1 MFSNFVISC
10 CVTTLVILCPT
21 YKEIDLDCFLIRSM
35 SHRIDLAEA
44 IRCCILSLWLP
55 GNHEQSEHKDSVQL
69 TLSLELNCHQNS
81 QNYRGLPRCF
91 FHCLD
96 SSPYALNNNTFV
108 VRTVCAVRSSFMF
121 YISSMGK
128 MFKKHNSI
136 INIGPP
142 ALLTAFSEEIVYFT
156 ASSQTSL
163 QYELFLPMEKKTVMS
178 LLLYHPPTPIPPFY
192 KKWIQEHCFVSLL
205 RKQLQCYS
213 SYSMVAPYTGQLYIY
228 AI

>member
-1 MFSNFVISC
+1 MLYSVSLTSWESWTIRLFCRSAAIWAQRFSAVDSF
-10 CVTTLVILCPT
+10 PRA
-21 YKEIDLDCFLIRSM
+21 K
-35 SHRIDLAEA
+35 
-44 IRCCILSLWLP
+44 LP
-55 GNHEQSEHKDSVQL
+55 PKFTELQRAL
-69 TLSLELNCHQNS
+69 TL
-81 QNYRGLPRCF
+81 F

-163 QYELFLPMEKKTVMS
+163 QYELFLPMEKKTVMP
-178 LLLYHPPTPIPPFY
+178 LLLYHPPTPIPPFF
-192 KKWIQEHCFVSLL
+192 KKWIQGHCFVSLL